1 MPLINKVRAK
11 KSAKVTLVEQTPES
25 VIPQQPVPK
34 RRGRPKKVQ
43 PIEPSAPTT
52 AEPPSEFPVGPPK
65 KARKPRA
72 IKKENTELVE
82 QLPVKTKKQKVQVEV
97 EIDPII
103 TTKPA
108 RKPRLTK
115 AQKNKQIFE
124 EEASA
129 SEEQSEA
136 EEDEEDEEDSDQELD
151 RCIERLAKIK
161 QLQE

>member
-1 MPLINKVRAK
+1 MPIQNKLRTK
-11 KSAKVTLVEQTPES
+11 KPAKVTLELVQTPES
-25 VIPQQPVPK
+25 VIPQQPAPK

-43 PIEPSAPTT
+43 PIEPSAPIT
-52 AEPPSEFPVGPPK
+52 AEPPSEFPVPAPK

-72 IKKENTELVE
+72 KKDNTELME
-82 QLPVKTKKQKVQVEV
+82 QLPVKAKKQKLQVEV

-108 RKPRLTK
+108 RKPRITK

-124 EEASA
+124 EEVSA

-136 EEDEEDEEDSDQELD
+136 EEDEEEEDSDQELD

>member
-11 KSAKVTLVEQTPES
+11 KSAKVNLELVQTPES
-25 VIPQQPVPK
+25 VIPQQPAPK
-34 RRGRPKKVQ
+34 RRGRPKKIQ
-43 PIEPSAPTT
+43 PIEPSAPIDQNAPTD
-52 AEPPSEFPVGPPK
+52 FPVPAPK

-72 IKKENTELVE
+72 KKDNTELME
-82 QLPVKTKKQKVQVEV
+82 QVPTKAKKQKVQVEV

-124 EEASA
+124 EEVSA

-136 EEDEEDEEDSDQELD
+136 EEDEEEEEDSDAELD